1 MFGDFDL
8 NSLMQ
13 QAQKLQED
21 VERAQREL
29 ESKEFEASAGG
40 DLVSVRINGR
50 GELQHVGISPE
61 AWDPEDPDTLS
72 ALIIAAF
79 RAAKS
84 EADGAMAAAM
94 PDLPQLPGMPGM

>member
-8 NSLMQ
+8 NALMQ
-13 QAQKLQED
+13 QAQKMQDD

-29 ESKEFEASAGG
+29 AETQFEASAGG
-40 DLVSVRINGR
+40 DLVTVRINGK
-50 GELQHVGISPE
+50 GELQHLDIKPE

-84 EADGAMAAAM
+84 EADAAMAAAM
-94 PDLPQLPGMPGM
+94 PDLPQIPGL

>member
-13 QAQKLQED
+13 QAQQLQDD

-29 ESKEFEASAGG
+29 GEKEFKASAGG
-40 DLVSVRINGR
+40 DLVTVAINGR
-50 GELQHVGISPE
+50 GEPQHIDIKPE
-61 AWDPEDPDTLS
+61 AWDPEDTDTLS

-79 RAAKS
+79 RAAKAQ
-84 EADGAMAAAM
+84 ADAAMADAM
-94 PDLPQLPGMPGM
+94 PDLPQIPGMPGM

>member
-13 QAQKLQED
+13 QAQKIQSD

-29 ESKEFEASAGG
+29 SVKEFEASAGG
-40 DLVSVRINGR
+40 DLVTVRINGR
-50 GELQHVGISPE
+50 GELQHVDIKPE

-72 ALIIAAF
+72 ALLIAAF

-84 EADGAMAAAM
+84 EADAAMEAAM
-94 PDLPQLPGMPGM
+94 PDLPQIPGM